1 MTGADASLGHL
12 RGRLAVLE
20 ARVRAAVAERRRGDP
35 APDDPFRGLYLAAE
49 HVDRLLAEPP
59 DSAPAAAPELAP
71 VPAPARTALARVEAA
86 AAEAEAAGCRRGLR
100 TLAAASGL
108 TGTDVD
114 ILLVALAPDLD
125 ARFEKL
131 FGYLHDDVSRRRGSI
146 GLALELTGGTPLD
159 AAARARFG
167 AAAPLRRAGLLLV
180 GEADRPV
187 PPPAP
192 RGAARAP
199 AHP

>member
-20 ARVRAAVAERRRGDP
+20 ARVRAAVAERRHGDP
-35 APDDPFRGLYLAAE
+35 APGDPFRGRYLAAE
-49 HVDRLLAEPP
+49 HVDRLLAGPRA
-59 DSAPAAAPELAP
+59 SAPEPD
-71 VPAPARTALARVEAA
+71 PAPDPVRAALAQVEAA
-86 AAEAEAAGCRRGLR
+86 ADRAEAAGCRLRLR
-100 TLAAASGL
+100 TLAATFGL
-108 TGTDVD
+108 AGPDVD

-131 FGYLHDDVSRRRGSI
+131 FGYLHDDVGRRRASI

-159 AAARARFG
+159 AARRDRFG